1 MFSATHF
8 TYDGIFS
15 GSYGLFIADFDENS
29 VINTS
34 AFPLSLKTHKPPT
47 SNRFFYNGISYE
59 SAPQYPFS
67 VVSPHPIDD
76 IQRRKILSWLV
87 GRNNYKPLIIHQPD
101 LEKYKYQCVFTD
113 AEIIYVNGVCHGFS
127 FTANFNSIYQF
138 DTPSVIELNGTGVEQ
153 TIDITNNSDIIDDYV
168 YPLVYFK
175 SIPMENGNSISITNM
190 TDNPQRHFI
199 FNNLQDNEEITV
211 DNELKYIS
219 SNFEGSKLSAFNKN
233 WLRLRKGVNLL
244 KVYINGTVRISCP
257 TYVMLGF

>member
-1 MFSATHF
+1 M
-8 TYDGIFS
+8 
-15 GSYGLFIADFDENS
+15 
-29 VINTS
+29 
-34 AFPLSLKTHKPPT
+34 
-47 SNRFFYNGISYE
+47 
-59 SAPQYPFS
+59 
-67 VVSPHPIDD
+67 
-76 IQRRKILSWLV
+76 
-87 GRNNYKPLIIHQPD
+87 
-101 LEKYKYQCVFTD
+101 
-113 AEIIYVNGVCHGFS
+113 
-127 FTANFNSIYQF
+127 
-138 DTPSVIELNGTGVEQ
+138 IELNGTGVEQ